1 MPDFF
6 ALEALP
12 LFATLAAD
20 TRRRMAEGAIRR
32 TYPAGATLF
41 RAGTKPKGIY
51 IVLSGRVRVT
61 RSREGRQYVVHTEGP
76 GGTLAEVPLFE
87 GGVLPATAR
96 ASEPTEC
103 LVLTRA
109 ALEDAMLRD
118 PAVAWLFLRRLSIR
132 VRDLVERLDR
142 ASTQSVPVRLAVFL
156 LTRGGG
162 DSAKPFTLGMTQNE
176 LAEELG
182 TVREVVVRGLARLRD
197 AGVIAGA
204 GRGRYV
210 IKDRTSLTELARS

>member
-1 MPDFF
+1 
-6 ALEALP
+6 
-12 LFATLAAD
+12 
-20 TRRRMAEGAIRR
+20 MAESAIRH
-32 TYPAGATLF
+32 TYAAGATLF
-41 RAGTKPKGIY
+41 RAGTRPKGIY
-51 IVLSGRVRVT
+51 IVLSGCVRVT
-61 RSREGRQYVVHTEGP
+61 RSREGRQYVVHTERP
-76 GGTLAEVPLFE
+76 GGTLAEVPLFG

-109 ALEDAMLRD
+109 ALEDAMLHD

-142 ASTQSVPVRLAVFL
+142 ASTQSVPARLAAFL

-162 DSAKPFTLGMTQNE
+162 DSAKAFHLGMTQNE

-197 AGVIAGA
+197 AGVIAST

-210 IKDRTSLTELARS
+210 IKDRGALSELAGS